1 MTTLQ
6 VPKLDV
12 LILLSKY
19 NTQSDNDIKIMLQIY
34 I

>member
-1 MTTLQ
+1 MTTSS
-6 VPKLDV
+6 V
-12 LILLSKY
+12 LNLVVLSFLSKY